1 MYNDEHIFA
10 FSFTNVI
17 NCDILGY
24 FLWDYDLFSKSYAL
38 VRFGISKEIG
48 DIAGMGNNCYQR
60 I

>member
-1 MYNDEHIFA
+1 MSLCSKLIKA
-10 FSFTNVI
+10 VCRGVG
-17 NCDILGY
+17 CDILGY

-48 DIAGMGNNCYQR
+48 DIAGMGNNCYHR